1 MTAHVEF
8 DRDKKT
14 FAVGERVALGG
25 YAILSTTQDAFA
37 AGLLRALQ
45 SRRKRRVF
53 FANTNFVVQCQP
65 LRARMAADPTLRIVN
80 DGLGMDLGALCV
92 HGRRFAGNLNGTDL
106 IPFLCRQAEVP
117 LKLFLVGSAP
127 GVARAAGEALRAQ
140 LGQQVVG
147 VCDGYGELAAAGPAL
162 AERINRSGADVVLVA
177 FGNPMQERWILDNA
191 DALHAP
197 LVFGV
202 GALLDFL
209 SGKAQRAPAWVRR
222 VRMEWLYRL
231 LREPRRLL
239 KRYSWDLLVFFRV
252 CLREDRRSTPAQGDN
267 MG

>member
-1 MTAHVEF
+1 MTVQIDDEGSKDA
-8 DRDKKT
+8 
-14 FAVGERVALGG
+14 FATGEYVALGG

-37 AGLLRALQ
+37 AELLSALQ
-45 SRRKRRVF
+45 SRQKRRVF
-53 FANTNFVVQCQP
+53 FANTNFVVQCRP
-65 LRARMAADPTLRIVN
+65 LRTRMAAAPTLRIVN

-106 IPFLCRQAEVP
+106 IPFLCWQAKTP
-117 LKLFLVGSAP
+117 LKLFLVGSAS
-127 GVARAAGEALRAQ
+127 GVARAAGETLHAQ
-140 LGQQVVG
+140 LGQDIVG
-147 VCDGYGELAAAGPAL
+147 VCDGYGELTAAGPAL
-162 AERINRSGADVVLVA
+162 VERINRSDADVVLVA

-191 DALHAP
+191 DALDAP

-209 SGKAQRAPAWVRR
+209 SGKAQRAPAWIRR

-252 CLREDRRSTPAQGDN
+252 CLREGRRGAPVQGDT